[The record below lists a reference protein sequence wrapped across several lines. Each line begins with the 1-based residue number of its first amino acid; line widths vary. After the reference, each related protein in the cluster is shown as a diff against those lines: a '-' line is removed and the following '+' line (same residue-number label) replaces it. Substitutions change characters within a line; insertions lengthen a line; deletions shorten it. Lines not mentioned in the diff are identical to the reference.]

1 MDIIVA
7 RAEVKGAKAFF
18 DDVTIPGQQQQWQ
31 LLWED
36 TKKVMH
42 ALVKAGFMLGLKKCK
57 FLVPE
62 VVVLGYQLIP
72 DGYRLATKFIRS
84 WAEPKPPNNLKGLQ
98 KILGKL
104 LWASPFI
111 PQYKKLVAPLEDLL
125 SAGSPGEWGPECTE
139 AVNELTRVMFD

>member
-1 MDIIVA
+1 VI
-7 RAEVKGAKAFF
+7 
-18 DDVTIPGQQQQWQ
+18 
-31 LLWED
+31 
-36 TKKVMH
+36 H
-42 ALVKAGFMLGLKKCK
+42 ALVEAGFMLGLKKCK

-84 WAEPKPPNNLKGLQ
+84 WAEPKPPNSLKGLQ

-125 SAGSPGEWGPECTE
+125 SAGSSGEWGPECTK